1 MYKVFIKNKPLF
13 FIENDEDISTLDSQF
28 VYSCNNKEDREIV
41 LDKHSSSKGNI
52 YVQGDSFDEVWKLF
66 FGSYKTVPAAG
77 GVVTNNKN
85 QVLFIFRNGFWDL
98 PKGKVEDGEAIEIA
112 AIREV
117 EEECGIKSPIIEKKL
132 LVTYHTYD
140 TYGENCIKPTHW
152 YLMQY
157 DGDEVLLPQTEEGI
171 AKVEWVKQ
179 EDVESK
185 LSNTFGS
192 IVDVIG
198 TFKNNKRVV
207 L

>member
-28 VYSCNNKEDREIV
+28 VYSCNNKEDKEIV
-41 LDKHSSSKGNI
+41 LDKHSSSKKNI
-52 YVQGDSFDEVWKLF
+52 YVQGNSFDEVWKLF
-66 FGSYKTVPAAG
+66 FGGYKIVQAAG
-77 GVVTNNKN
+77 GVVMNNKN

-117 EEECGIKSPIIEKKL
+117 EEECGIKNPIIEKKL

-152 YLMQY
+152 YLMEY
-157 DGDEVLLPQTEEGI
+157 SGAEELLPQEEEGI
-171 AKVEWVKQ
+171 TNVQWVNQ
-179 EDVESK
+179 EDIASK
-185 LSNTFGS
+185 MLNTFGS
-192 IVDVIG
+192 IIDVIG
-198 TFKNNKRVV
+198 AFKKNKS
-207 L
+207 